1 MDIAAMSIDMSLY
14 NVQSKVN
21 VSLLKGAME
30 SQESQAASLISQMMP
45 AVTPNFSQDLGSLL
59 DVRA

>member
-14 NVQSKVN
+14 NVQSQVN
-21 VSLLKGAME
+21 VSLLKGAMD

-45 AVTPNFSQDLGSLL
+45 SVPNFSQDLGSLL
-59 DVRA
+59 DIRA